1 MKKYLPLLI
10 AAILL
15 NLATLAQS
23 TTSTGMNFEHL
34 PSWQEILT
42 KAKKENKMIFLDC
55 YTTWCG
61 PCKMMSSQVFTQ
73 KEVGD
78 FYNANFINTKVQLDT
93 TDADNEYVK
102 GWYKDGQ
109 ELARRYSVRAYPT
122 YLVFN
127 SNGEII
133 HRFVGSMPGSA
144 FIEAGREILNPD
156 NQYYTQVRKY
166 EAGDKSPQLLLKL
179 IDIAGKSYDQEGE
192 KKFTDAYLST
202 QTDLYTKD
210 NIKLLYKIAKTSNDK
225 GFEIALNEADKA
237 DKILENAGASK
248 KIAKRIILNEALGA
262 LMGRAGTPDF
272 DAFDKSLNEK
282 YPKYAKEVS
291 DYARM
296 YYYMNNKNWSGF
308 VTYADA
314 VVQAGDVPSGNLNSF
329 AWTAFENVKDKALL
343 EKALGWSKQSL
354 KDGDNAAFLDTY
366 ANLLYKTGNNKEAIE
381 QQTKALEAARK
392 EGGDIAAYEQ
402 TLNKMKKGV
411 PTWEN

>member
-1 MKKYLPLLI
+1 MKKYLTLFI
-10 AAILL
+10 TAVIL
-15 NLATLAQS
+15 NLAALAQS
-23 TTSTGMNFEHL
+23 NTATGMSFEHL
-34 PSWQEILT
+34 PSWQDVLT

-109 ELARRYSVRAYPT
+109 ELARKYSVRAYPT

-127 SNGEII
+127 SNGDII
-133 HRFVGSMPGSA
+133 HRFVGSMSGNA
-144 FIEAGREILNPD
+144 FIEAGKKILNPD

-166 EAGDKSPQLLLKL
+166 DAGDRSPQLLLKL
-179 IDIAGKSYDQEGE
+179 IDIAGDSYDQEGE

-225 GFEIALNEADKA
+225 GFTIALNEADKA
-237 DKILENAGASK
+237 DKILEEVGASK
-248 KIAKRIILNEALGA
+248 KTAKRIILNEALRA
-262 LMGRAGTPDF
+262 LMRKGGTLDF
-272 DAFDKSLNEK
+272 DAFDKNLNER
-282 YPKYAKEVS
+282 YPQYAKEVS

-296 YYYMNNKNWSGF
+296 YYHMSNKNWSDF
-308 VTYADA
+308 VRYADA
-314 VVQAGDVPSGNLNSF
+314 VVQAGEVPPGNLNSF

-343 EKALGWSKQSL
+343 EKALDWSKKSL

-366 ANLLYKTGNNKEAIE
+366 ANLLYKTGKSKEAIE
-381 QQTKALEAARK
+381 QQTKALQAAKK
-392 EGGDIAAYEQ
+392 EGGDLAGYEQ
-402 TLNKMKKGV
+402 TLDKMKKGV
-411 PTWEN
+411 PTWEH